1 MIQLILSSKVSF
13 WFTKGISRQEG
24 GIGIFGFAVL
34 AIFLDR
40 FFGFCSK
47 KRRFFDF
54 GVHCGLRIFRFLAFG
69 FFLGEKYK
77 RVFGFDIRCG
87 FRFFQLDLFG
97 FRFLFDLSG
106 NYAPPLISNSR
117 YNAGYKR
124 KCYREECVT
133 NQLKYRR
140 DPLVANV

>member
-54 GVHCGLRIFRFLAFG
+54 GVHCGLRIFRLLAFV
-69 FFLGEKYK
+69 FFLEKNTNGFSDLISDV
-77 RVFGFDIRCG
+77 VFGF
-87 FRFFQLDLFG
+87 
-97 FRFLFDLSG
+97 
-106 NYAPPLISNSR
+106 SN
-117 YNAGYKR
+117 
-124 KCYREECVT
+124 
-133 NQLKYRR
+133 
-140 DPLVANV
+140 